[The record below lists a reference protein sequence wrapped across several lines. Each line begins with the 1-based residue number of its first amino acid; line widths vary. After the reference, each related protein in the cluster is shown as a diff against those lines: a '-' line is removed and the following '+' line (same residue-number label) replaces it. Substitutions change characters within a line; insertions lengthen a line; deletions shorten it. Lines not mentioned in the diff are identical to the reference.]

1 MIAIPFIY
9 FTSYFVYIY
18 KKNGLDVAAYM
29 AFLYALTGFFSI
41 ILSNTNLEYAAK
53 EVAFLPTLLYCILI
67 TCCISP
73 FVGLRLNTKIFSE
86 LNINIKIFNYLS
98 YFYIVSFLFTIIL
111 FWDDMVFRLTVAD
124 FKAMRG
130 ADDFFMQTAQ
140 AKLSGPLR
148 ILSSIFGIFNS
159 MSWIVLLL
167 FFYSICFLQKKIW
180 FNLLL
185 LLSSTSCIILGIIG
199 IDRSIV
205 FYWLLLLGFSFILFY
220 KYIPAKKKKWIFISF
235 SILVGLLMMYFIAV
249 TMSRFGDEGSDKE
262 GAFDSIIEYAGQN
275 FINFCW
281 FWDNFN
287 LPNINLTGLF
297 PAINHFFIGDPGIV
311 EYGKILEL
319 KLGFFVNYFY
329 TYLGS
334 WMIYVG
340 QFGTIILVVIYSIS
354 VRKMLVCKRKVN
366 LGVFMR
372 TFIIGTVPACGV
384 ILYTYTSYMVTI
396 SALILYILSFYISK
410 T

>member
-9 FTSYFVYIY
+9 FTGYFVYIY

-41 ILSNTNLEYAAK
+41 ILSNTNLEYAAR
-53 EVAFLPTLLYCILI
+53 EVTFVPTFLYCILI
-67 TCCISP
+67 TSCISP
-73 FVGLRLNTKIFSE
+73 FVSLRLNK
-86 LNINIKIFNYLS
+86 KIFNEYNINMKIFDFLS
-98 YFYIVSFLFTIIL
+98 YFYIVSFLFSLIL
-111 FWDDMVFRLTVAD
+111 FWDDMVFRLTFAD
-124 FKAMRG
+124 FKEMRG

-167 FFYSICFLQKKIW
+167 FFYSICFLQKQIW
-180 FNLLL
+180 FNSLL

-220 KYIPAKKKKWIFISF
+220 KYIPEKKKKWIFISF
-235 SILVGLLMMYFIAV
+235 SILVGLLLLYFIAV
-249 TMSRFGDEGSDKE
+249 TMSRFGDDGSDKE

-281 FWDNFN
+281 FWDRLN
-287 LPNINLTGLF
+287 LPNVDLSGLF
-297 PAINHFFIGDPGIV
+297 PAINHFFIGDPSVV
-311 EYGKILEL
+311 EYGKKLEL
-319 KLGFFVNYFY
+319 KLGFFINYFY
-329 TYLGS
+329 TFLGS

-340 QFGTIILVVIYSIS
+340 QLGTLILVIVYSIS
-354 VRKMLVCKRKVN
+354 ARKLLRCKQYVS
-366 LGVFMR
+366 LGTFMR
-372 TFIIGTVPACGV
+372 IFIIGIVPACGV
-384 ILYTYTSYMVTI
+384 ILYKYTSYMVTT
-396 SALILYILSFYISK
+396 SALLLFILSFYVSK
-410 T
+410 K